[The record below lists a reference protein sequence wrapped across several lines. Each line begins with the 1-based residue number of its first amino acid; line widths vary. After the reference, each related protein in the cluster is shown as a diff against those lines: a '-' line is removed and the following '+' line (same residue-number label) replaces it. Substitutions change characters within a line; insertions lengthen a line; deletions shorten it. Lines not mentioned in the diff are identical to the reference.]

1 MHLTRS
7 AVGFAMAMLL
17 LLRLGVSTARVGAEP
32 RAFQPLGTNTRLN
45 VPVDYYKL
53 TNGLK
58 VVLSRD
64 TTTPTVVVA
73 VYYKIGFRN
82 EPKDRTG
89 FAHLFEHMMFQGSQ
103 NLGKMEFVRLVQS
116 NGGLLNGSTRFDF
129 TNYFQV
135 VPAHVLETILWAE
148 ADRMRGLQITGE
160 NLKNQQEVVK
170 NEVKVA
176 VLNQPY
182 GGFPWIDLPMAAN
195 TNWYNAH
202 NFYGD
207 LAHLDAA
214 TLDDVRTF
222 FSTFYAPNN
231 AVLVVTGDLE
241 TQNTKAWIEK
251 YFAPVRSST
260 LPALPDLREPRQ
272 EQEKRAGRTD
282 PLANRPA
289 LGLGYHVPDRGTP
302 EWYAFGLL
310 DQVLAQGPD
319 SLLYDELVRKRG
331 LTGSVD
337 AGINWALGNMFD
349 YSGPMLWISQIFHDA
364 STPAEK
370 VIAAVDDVINRVQQ
384 QPLDQPTLDRTL
396 VKMRSALYAS
406 TEQFAGF
413 GRANLLAS
421 FALFDDNP
429 SKINE
434 LETEFSKV
442 TPEVLQK
449 TAREYLRPTNRTVY
463 LITPGKSGP
472 PAGADRK

>member
-1 MHLTRS
+1 MRTRRILPVLTT
-7 AVGFAMAMLL
+7 AVVSLGLL
-17 LLRLGVSTARVGAEP
+17 AVSIRNVEAQTGGATPKATSRLRIP
-32 RAFQPLGTNTRLN
+32 I
-45 VPVDYYKL
+45 DYYKL
-53 TNGLK
+53 PNGLK

-73 VYYKIGFRN
+73 VYYNIGFRN

-103 NLGKMEFVRLVQS
+103 NLGKMEFIRLVQS

-135 VPAHVLETILWAE
+135 VPSHVLETVLWAE
-148 ADRMRGLQITGE
+148 ADRMRGLQITQE

-170 NEVKVA
+170 NEVKVN

-214 TLDDVRTF
+214 TLDDVGAF
-222 FSTFYAPNN
+222 FKTYYAPNN
-231 AVLVVTGDLE
+231 AVLVVSGDVDPS
-241 TQNTKAWIEK
+241 TAKAWIEK
-251 YFAPVRSST
+251 YFTPIPSAT
-260 LPALPDLREPRQ
+260 LPPAPDLSEPHQ
-272 EQEKRAGRTD
+272 EEERRAGRTD
-282 PLANRPA
+282 PLASRPA
-289 LGLGYHVPDRGTP
+289 LGLAYHVPDRSTP

-310 DQVLAQGPD
+310 DQVLAKGPD
-319 SLLYDELVRKRG
+319 SLLYDELVRKQA

-337 AGINWALGNMFD
+337 AGINWGLGNMFD
-349 YSGPMLWISQIFHDA
+349 YSGPMLWIAQIFHDA
-364 STPAEK
+364 STPPEK
-370 VIAAVDDVINRVQQ
+370 VLAAVDDVVARVQQ
-384 QPLDQPTLDRTL
+384 HPLDQAPLDRAL
-396 VKMRSALYAS
+396 VKVRSALYAS

-421 FALFDDNP
+421 FALFDDDPGRINRLEDEFA
-429 SKINE
+429 KI
-434 LETEFSKV
+434 
-442 TPEVLQK
+442 TPALLQK
-449 TAREYLRPTNRTVY
+449 TAKEYLRSTNRTVY
-463 LITPGKSGP
+463 RITPGKSDGGP
-472 PAGADRK
+472 AQK